1 MNKIKILNKLEKIAR
16 TFEDQNDW
24 ENSELLNDIFLKVA
38 KSKLPGEMEEGHKS
52 PPKGYPKKKKEY
64 GDPANYKYP
73 LDTEK
78 HVRAAWSYIHQERN
92 KKQYTPAQFKAIC
105 ARIKKAGK
113 KFDIEFEEET
123 KD

>member
-1 MNKIKILNKLEKIAR
+1 MDKITLLKRINKIASILEDNGAIESANSLNEIFIKLSKA
-16 TFEDQNDW
+16 
-24 ENSELLNDIFLKVA
+24 
-38 KSKLPGEMEEGHKS
+38 KLPKEMEGGHKS

-92 KKQYTPAQFKAIC
+92 RKQYSPAQFKAIC
-105 ARIKKAGK
+105 DRIKNAGK
-113 KFDIEFEEET
+113 KFEIEFED

>member
-1 MNKIKILNKLEKIAR
+1 MDKINILNKLNKI
-16 TFEDQNDW
+16 TFAF
-24 ENSELLNDIFLKVA
+24 ENSGDLRTANTLNEVFNKIA
-38 KSKLPGEMEEGHKS
+38 KSKLPKVMEEGHKS

-92 KKQYTPAQFKAIC
+92 RKQYTPAEFNAIC

-113 KFDIEFEEET
+113 KFGIDFADE
-123 KD
+123 K